1 MARIAASFPNPSEA
15 GPAPAASGGS
25 APPAGVLSFQPLH
38 ESPVLTVRSYCCRAC
53 RDGPGAEERADG
65 NEIVLLRH
73 GAFARHFG
81 CRSVVVDVNQ
91 AAFFSR
97 DSEYRVSH
105 PVDCGDEG
113 TVIAPSPGVLNDI
126 VREFDPGIDDHP
138 DRPFPF
144 ATSPCDPALFR
155 EHRRIAER
163 LEAAG
168 TIPLDPLRV
177 DEALLGFVA
186 RVLHSAFERHD
197 RPRRPQRAAV
207 AADHA
212 ERAEAAKAFL
222 ASRLGERITLQ
233 DVADAVH
240 ASPFHFARAFRQHAG
255 VPVHR
260 YLTQLR
266 LRSALERLAE
276 GADDLAALA
285 AELGFASHSHFA
297 DAFRREFGLAPSA
310 ARRQASRRR
319 LGEMRKIPE
328 AGGSRPG

>member
-1 MARIAASFPNPSEA
+1 MSQVTGSIAKPSEV

-25 APPAGVLSFQPLH
+25 APQVGVLSFRPLH

-65 NEIVLLRH
+65 NEIVLMRH
-73 GAFARHFG
+73 GAFAQHFG
-81 CRSVVVDVNQ
+81 RRSVVVDVNQ
-91 AAFFSR
+91 AVFFSKE
-97 DSEYRVSH
+97 STYRISH
-105 PVDCGDEG
+105 PVDCGDQG
-113 TVIAPSPGVLNDI
+113 TVFALSPRVLNDI

-144 ATSPCDPALFR
+144 VTSPSGPGDFR

-163 LEAAG
+163 LEAREAR
-168 TIPLDPLRV
+168 PLDPLRA
-177 DEALLGFVA
+177 DELLLGLVA
-186 RVLHSAFERHD
+186 RVLESAFARHD
-197 RPRRPQRAAV
+197 RPRRRQRAAV

-222 ASRLGERITLQ
+222 ARRLGERITLQ

-240 ASPFHFARAFRQHAG
+240 ASPFHFARAFRQQAG

-266 LRSALERLAE
+266 LRSALERLAG

-285 AELGFASHSHFA
+285 LELGFSSHSHFA

-310 ARRQASRRR
+310 VRREASPRALR
-319 LGEMRKIPE
+319 ETSKIPE
-328 AGGSRPG
+328 ARSLPPR